1 MAAELKA
8 FGAALR
14 STATYAT
21 STTSPASRCSSS
33 KNGETAT
40 NSDMYK
46 TYLKF
51 PTVNSVGIGPNR
63 KNLRIYY
70 VVFQH
75 VLERKV
81 EGLHWISD
89 GTVIRV
95 EVEVKL
101 KMERREFQVKSWG
114 SVIIITRLK
123 LWLLL
128 VRYEIMLVGMDQD
141 YVNLWENFLVFPT
154 SARVEWS
161 PFTTVSSLY
170 YVSLFLT

>member
-14 STATYAT
+14 STATYA
-21 STTSPASRCSSS
+21 TTSPASRCSSS

-81 EGLHWISD
+81 EGLH
-89 GTVIRV
+89 
-95 EVEVKL
+95 
-101 KMERREFQVKSWG
+101 
-114 SVIIITRLK
+114 
-123 LWLLL
+123 
-128 VRYEIMLVGMDQD
+128 
-141 YVNLWENFLVFPT
+141 
-154 SARVEWS
+154 
-161 PFTTVSSLY
+161 
-170 YVSLFLT
+170 

>member
-1 MAAELKA
+1 MICWKHKVELKTTTAMAAAELKA
-8 FGAALR
+8 FVAALR

-21 STTSPASRCSSS
+21 STSPASRCSSS

-81 EGLHWISD
+81 EGATLNI
-89 GTVIRV
+89 
-95 EVEVKL
+95 
-101 KMERREFQVKSWG
+101 
-114 SVIIITRLK
+114 
-123 LWLLL
+123 
-128 VRYEIMLVGMDQD
+128 
-141 YVNLWENFLVFPT
+141 
-154 SARVEWS
+154 
-161 PFTTVSSLY
+161 
-170 YVSLFLT
+170 